1 MLEKEIEEIEAL
13 IGKLEESFVTAEKTE
28 LGTLQERTKLYE
40 DKKNLLD
47 EKTERWLELEEK
59 AST

>member
-1 MLEKEIEEIEAL
+1 MEKEIEEIEAL